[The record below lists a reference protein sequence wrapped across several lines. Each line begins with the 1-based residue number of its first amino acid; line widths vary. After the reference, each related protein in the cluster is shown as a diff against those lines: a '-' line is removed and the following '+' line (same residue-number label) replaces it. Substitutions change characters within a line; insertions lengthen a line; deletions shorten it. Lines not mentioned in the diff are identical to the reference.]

1 MNSIL
6 VVFMVAQFSFILGFL
21 LGKSTKSESSLAGF
35 SERTTDSNK
44 SHKSLGKMVALKID
58 DTRFVTKIQDDGL
71 VKKGNDLGTSS
82 SVEDDIGSSV
92 SKLAQLKKNK

>member
-1 MNSIL
+1 MNNAL
-6 VVFMVAQFSFILGFL
+6 VIFVVAQFSFVLGFL
-21 LGKSTKSESSLAGF
+21 LGKSLRSESTLETIDQSFRSG
-35 SERTTDSNK
+35 R
-44 SHKSLGKMVALKID
+44 SHKSSEKMAAVKID
-58 DTRFVTKIQDDGL
+58 ATRFVTKIQDDGL